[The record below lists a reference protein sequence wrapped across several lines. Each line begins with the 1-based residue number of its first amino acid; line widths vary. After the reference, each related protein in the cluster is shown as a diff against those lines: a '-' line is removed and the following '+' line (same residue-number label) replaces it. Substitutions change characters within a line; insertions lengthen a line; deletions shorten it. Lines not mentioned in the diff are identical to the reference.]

1 MSLWGRYPGPSSP
14 WQAVLLDPF
23 QSLDFHLIS
32 HRNAVWYST
41 LMIPAYV
48 AAASAFFLLLHL
60 IILSKPVK
68 KVWSHFIPPSR
79 TDEEPSAFS
88 EEPSTVHGF
97 FSEAKAFI
105 SRHGGLAIFAYKLAR
120 FIGCLVFLALSLATF
135 ILEEREEHS
144 VEAGKASGRKHRKYR
159 HPDGY
164 IPFSRAEWLQFAL
177 CMTAA
182 YASILGLISVTTKPR
197 WSRLVSNHLATLL
210 FAMFAVFAFRDLWP
224 LVTFHQHPKDI
235 REGALLWAKIVV
247 LFLTSV
253 VFPVVSPRQYIPV
266 DPANPTETPHP
277 EQTSSWLSM
286 VLYIWLDPIIFKAYR
301 VPHLPQE
308 ELPPL
313 ADHDYSRN
321 LKKKSFP
328 HLDPFSGSRRRHIFF
343 GLMKTYRVEYMVL
356 ALMIVLQVMANLA
369 SPVGINQLL
378 LYIETKGEGAVVRP
392 WVWIS
397 WLFFGPIVGSLAWQ
411 WYIFIATRTLV
422 RTEGILTQLVFEH
435 ALRIRMKAELPDDAK
450 KSGDSTGTS
459 TPDTASVAGSS
470 TVALDEST
478 EGSSDETLQTSAET
492 LSTSSVKKG
501 KQKAQDA
508 KEDSETSSKEKHSS
522 ADNLVGKINNLVT
535 TDLSNITEGRDF
547 LMAVLYIP
555 LQVIVSIVFLYNIL
569 GWSAFVGLAVMVIL
583 FPLPGYVAKMIQT
596 VQKEKMN
603 KTDARVQTVT
613 ETMNVLRMIKLF
625 GWEAKIDKRISE
637 KREVELTWTWKTKIL
652 ELVNNN
658 LNYVIPLLTMMACY
672 STFTVIMAQSLTASK
687 VFSSMTIFDIL
698 REQLHIV
705 FYTIPKMTQGK
716 VSLDRV
722 NSFLNDTEL
731 LDAYAQQDGDRAQ
744 LFVPSEE
751 ESELI
756 GFRDAVFSWSNESG
770 ALTPSKRKFRL
781 RIDGEVYFQPGRIN
795 LVIGPTGSGKTS
807 VLMAL
812 LGEMHFMPSGP
823 TSWFNLPRKGGVAY
837 AAQESWVQNETIR
850 DNILFGA
857 PYDEARYK
865 KVLHQCA
872 LERDLTLF
880 EAGDKTEV
888 GEKGLT
894 LSGGQKARVTLARAI
909 YSSAK
914 TLLLDDVLAA
924 LDVHTS
930 KWIVDKCLAGDLV
943 KDRTIIL
950 VTHNVAMASSVA
962 HYVVSLGSNG
972 RIASQGSISEAIAKD
987 VTFAAEVAKDQEVLE
1002 KEAEVIDTPEQ
1013 TKADAK
1019 KSDGKLVMSEEI
1031 AEGHVSWPAFKLYLA
1046 GLGGKYPLTFWVVF
1060 LALIGLTDFFNTM
1073 QTWFLGYWASQYEG
1087 HNSYEIDVR
1096 FYLSVY
1102 ALLMLSGCLMYSTG
1116 YYMYYWGSMRASRTI
1131 HKKLIES
1138 VLGTTLRWLD
1148 TTPTSRVITRCTQDI
1163 RAIDGPF
1170 AQGIGWVVELSLT
1183 MIVKLGAVVTMTPV
1197 FLAPGLFI
1205 GVLGGW
1211 IGRIYMK
1218 AQLSVKREMSNAKA
1232 PVLGHFGAAI
1242 AGLTSIRAYGAEDA
1256 FKQES
1261 LNRIDRYTKSARMFY
1276 NLNRWVCVRIDLIGA
1291 AFSAGLAT
1299 YLVYGSGVR
1308 AASNIGFSLNMAVGF
1323 SSMIL
1328 WWVRILN
1335 EVEVNGNSLERI
1347 DSYIK
1352 IEQEPKPTEG
1362 GQPPAYWPA
1371 SGDLRVENLSARYST
1386 DGPKVLQDLSF
1397 QIKSGERVGIV
1408 GRTGSGKS
1416 SLTLSLL
1423 RCISIEGNVYYDGIP
1438 TSSINLDALRSN
1450 VTIIPQ
1456 IPELLSG
1463 TLRQNLD
1470 PFDQHDDAVLYD
1482 ALRSAGLFSVQDESE
1497 EARLTL
1503 DSAIASGGG
1512 NLSVGQRQIL
1522 ALARAIVR
1530 GSKLLILDEATSAI
1544 DYKTDTAIQSS
1555 LRNELHNVTQ
1565 IIVAHRLQTI
1575 IDADKIMVLD
1585 AGKLAEFGS
1594 PWELLQNEKGMLRA
1608 LVDESGDKDALYA
1621 AAHGKPMAEGK
1632 SS

>member
-1 MSLWGRYPGPSSP
+1 M
-14 WQAVLLDPF
+14 
-23 QSLDFHLIS
+23 IS
-32 HRNAVWYST
+32 HNKSLWYST

-48 AAASAFFLLLHL
+48 AAASALLLLLHL
-60 IILSKPVK
+60 IMLSKPVK
-68 KVWSHFIPPSR
+68 KLWSHFMPPK
-79 TDEEPSAFS
+79 TEEEPSIFFD
-88 EEPSTVHGF
+88 EPTIADGF
-97 FSEAKAFI
+97 FSEAKVFI
-105 SRHGGLAIFAYKLAR
+105 SQHGGLVIFAYKFAR
-120 FIGCLVFLALSLATF
+120 FIGCLVFLGLSLATF
-135 ILEEREEHS
+135 ILDEREEHAT
-144 VEAGKASGRKHRKYR
+144 EANKLLGRKHRKAR

-164 IPFSRAEWLQFAL
+164 IPFSRTEWLQFAL

-182 YASILGLISVTTKPR
+182 YASILGLVSVTTKPR
-197 WSRLVSNHLATLL
+197 WSRLVSTHLATLL
-210 FAMFAVFAFRDLWP
+210 FAVFAVFAYRDLWP
-224 LVTFHQHPKDI
+224 LLTFNKQPKDLK
-235 REGALLWAKIVV
+235 EGGLLWAKVVV
-247 LFLTSV
+247 LFLSSI
-253 VFPVVSPRQYIPV
+253 VFPLVSPRQYIPV
-266 DPANPTETPHP
+266 DPANPTESPHP

-286 VLYIWLDPIIFKAYR
+286 TLYTWLDPIVFKAYR
-301 VPHLPQE
+301 VPHLSHE

-313 ADHDYSRN
+313 ADYDHSRN

-343 GLMKTYRVEYMVL
+343 GLMKTYRVEYIVL
-356 ALMIVLQVMANLA
+356 SLMIVLQVLA
-369 SPVGINQLL
+369 KLAAPVGINQLL
-378 LYIETKGEGAVVRP
+378 LYVETKGEGAVVRP

-397 WLFFGPIVGSLAWQ
+397 WLFFGPLVGSFAWQ
-411 WYIFIATRTLV
+411 WYIYIATRTLV

-435 ALRIRMKAELPDDAK
+435 ALRIRMKAELPDDGK
-450 KSGDSTGTS
+450 TS
-459 TPDTASVAGSS
+459 RDV
-470 TVALDEST
+470 
-478 EGSSDETLQTSAET
+478 DETLQASSET
-492 LSTSSVKKG
+492 ISTSSTKKG
-501 KQKAQDA
+501 KQKSQ
-508 KEDSETSSKEKHSS
+508 EEPE
-522 ADNLVGKINNLVT
+522 
-535 TDLSNITEGRDF
+535 
-547 LMAVLYIP
+547 MLYMP
-555 LQVIVSIVFLYNIL
+555 LQVGMCIWFLYEIL
-569 GWSAFVGLAVMVIL
+569 GWSAFVGLAVMLIL
-583 FPLPGYVAKMIQT
+583 FPLPGYVAQKIQN
-596 VQKEKMN
+596 VQTEKMKKVGPGFFVYQSMLIATPDGCPGPDRYRN
-603 KTDARVQTVT
+603 YECSAHDQAFRMGREDRQEDQRETRSRTCLDMEDEDIRTDKQHVELRDSPVYHDGLLRD
-613 ETMNVLRMIKLF
+613 LRMLHSTTGKTSFLPSLLDSHY
-625 GWEAKIDKRISE
+625 GTKPNWSVLWVLLRLIDI
-637 KREVELTWTWKTKIL
+637 T
-652 ELVNNN
+652 
-658 LNYVIPLLTMMACY
+658 VIP
-672 STFTVIMAQSLTASK
+672 ASK

-698 REQLHIV
+698 RDQLSIV
-705 FYTIPKMTQGK
+705 FFTIPRITQAK
-716 VSLDRV
+716 VSMDRV
-722 NSFLNDTEL
+722 NSFLNETEL
-731 LDAYAQQDGDRAQ
+731 LDAYAQQDEDRAQ
-744 LFVPSEE
+744 LFVQPED
-751 ESELI
+751 ESDLI
-756 GFRDAVFSWSNESG
+756 GFRDAVFAWSNESG
-770 ALTPSKRKFRL
+770 GSLTPSKRKFRL
-781 RIDGEVYFQPGRIN
+781 RIDGEVYFQRGGIN
-795 LVIGPTGSGKTS
+795 LVVGPTGSGKTS

-823 TSWFNLPRKGGVAY
+823 MSWFNLPRKGGVAY

-857 PYDEARYK
+857 PYDEIRYK
-865 KVLHQCA
+865 NVLHQCA

-894 LSGGQKARVTLARAI
+894 LSGGQKARITLARAI
-909 YSSAK
+909 YSSAQ

-930 KWIVDKCLAGDLV
+930 KWIVDKCFAGDLV
-943 KDRTIIL
+943 RDRTVIL

-962 HYVVSLGSNG
+962 HFVVSLGSNG
-972 RIASQGSISEAIAKD
+972 RIVSQGSISEAIAKD
-987 VTFAAEVAKDQEVLE
+987 HKFAAEMAKEQEVLA
-1002 KEAEVIDTPEQ
+1002 KEAEVVDNPEEPN
-1013 TKADAK
+1013 ADAK

-1046 GLGGKYPLTFWVVF
+1046 GLGGNYPMTFWVVF
-1060 LALIGLTDFFNTM
+1060 LVLVALTDLASTV
-1073 QTWFLGYWASQYEG
+1073 QTWYLGYWASQYED
-1087 HNSYEIDVR
+1087 HLPSEVNVV
-1096 FYLSVY
+1096 FYLSGY
-1102 ALLMLSGCLMYSTG
+1102 ALLMVAGCLMYGIG

-1131 HKKLIES
+1131 HKKLVQS

-1148 TTPTSRVITRCTQDI
+1148 MTPTSRVITRCTQDI

-1170 AQGIGWVVELSLT
+1170 AQGIGWVVELSIT
-1183 MIVKLGAVVTMTPV
+1183 MVVKLGAVVFMTPV

-1205 GVLGGW
+1205 GLLGGW

-1261 LNRIDRYTKSARMFY
+1261 LDRIDRYTKSGRVFY
-1276 NLNRWVCVRIDLIGA
+1276 NLNRWVCVRIDAIGA
-1291 AFSAGLAT
+1291 AFSAGLAA
-1299 YLVYGSGVR
+1299 YLVYGHGMQE
-1308 AASNIGFSLNMAVGF
+1308 ASNIGFSLNMAVGF

-1335 EVEVNGNSLERI
+1335 EVEVSGNSLERI

-1352 IEQEPKPTEG
+1352 IEQEPKPTTDG
-1362 GQPPAYWPA
+1362 HPPAYWPA
-1371 SGDLRVENLSARYST
+1371 SGDLRVENLSARYSS
-1386 DGPKVLQDLSF
+1386 DGPKVLQELSF
-1397 QIKSGERVGIV
+1397 HIKSGERVGIV

-1423 RCISIEGNVYYDGIP
+1423 RCIFTEGNVYYDGIP
-1438 TSSINLDALRSN
+1438 TSAINLDALRSN

-1470 PFDQHDDAVLYD
+1470 LFDQHDDAVLYD
-1482 ALRSAGLFSVQDESE
+1482 ALRAAGLFSVQDESE

-1522 ALARAIVR
+1522 ALARAMVR

-1544 DYKTDTAIQSS
+1544 DYKTDSAIQSS
-1555 LRNELHNVTQ
+1555 LRNELRDVTQ

-1585 AGKLAEFGS
+1585 AGKLVEFGS

-1608 LVDESGDKDALYA
+1608 LVDESGDKEALYA
-1621 AAHGKPMAEGK
+1621 SAHGKPLAEGE

>member
-1 MSLWGRYPGPSSP
+1 MSLWGWYTDPSP
-14 WQAVLLDPF
+14 WQVVLQSDPF

-32 HRNAVWYST
+32 HGNTVWHST
-41 LMIPAYV
+41 LMIPAYF
-48 AAASAFFLLLHL
+48 AAASALLLLLHL
-60 IILSKPVK
+60 ITLSKPVK
-68 KVWSHFIPPSR
+68 KLWSRFLPPKAE
-79 TDEEPSAFS
+79 EEPSAFFD
-88 EEPSTVHGF
+88 EPTIADGF
-97 FSEAKAFI
+97 FSEAKVFI
-105 SRHGGLAIFAYKLAR
+105 SQHGGWVIFAYKFAR
-120 FIGCLVFLALSLATF
+120 FIGCLAFLGLSLATF
-135 ILEEREEHS
+135 ILDEREEHANGANKLS
-144 VEAGKASGRKHRKYR
+144 KGKHRKPR
-159 HPDGY
+159 HSDGY

-210 FAMFAVFAFRDLWP
+210 FAVFAVFAYRDLWP
-224 LVTFHQHPKDI
+224 LITFNKQPKDLE
-235 REGALLWAKIVV
+235 EGGLLWAKVTV
-247 LFLTSV
+247 LFLSSI
-253 VFPVVSPRQYIPV
+253 VFPLLSPRQYIPV
-266 DPANPTETPHP
+266 DPANPTESPHP

-286 VLYIWLDPIIFKAYR
+286 ILYTWLDPIVFKAYR
-301 VPHLPQE
+301 VPHLSHE

-313 ADHDYSRN
+313 ADHDHSRN
-321 LKKKSFP
+321 LKKKSFL
-328 HLDPFSGSRRRHIFF
+328 HIDPFSGSQKRHIFF
-343 GLMKTYRVEYMVL
+343 GLMKTFRVEYIVL
-356 ALMIVLQVMANLA
+356 ALMIVLQVLA
-369 SPVGINQLL
+369 KLAAPVGINQLL
-378 LYIETKGEGAVVRP
+378 LYVETKGEGAVVRP

-397 WLFFGPIVGSLAWQ
+397 WLFLGPLIGSLAWQ
-411 WYIFIATRTLV
+411 WYIYIATRALV
-422 RTEGILTQLVFEH
+422 HTEGILTQLVFEH
-435 ALRIRMKAELPDDAK
+435 ALRIRMKAELPDDGK
-450 KSGDSTGTS
+450 KSGESTAPS
-459 TPDTASVAGSS
+459 TPDSASVAGSS
-470 TVALDEST
+470 TAAADEST
-478 EGSSDETLQTSAET
+478 DGSGDETLHASAET
-492 LSTSSVKKG
+492 LSISSTKKG
-501 KQKAQDA
+501 KQKAQDV
-508 KEDSETSSKEKHSS
+508 KEELDKSKKHSS

-535 TDLSNITEGRDF
+535 TDLSNITDGRDF
-547 LMAVLYIP
+547 LMVALYMP
-555 LQVIVSIVFLYNIL
+555 LQVGMCIWFLYEIL
-569 GWSAFVGLAVMVIL
+569 GWSAFVGLAVMVLL
-583 FPLPGYVAKMIQT
+583 FPLPGYVAQKIQK
-596 VQKEKMN
+596 VQVEKMH

-625 GWEAKIDKRISE
+625 GWEEKIDTRISE
-637 KREVELTWTWKTKIL
+637 KREVELVWTWKTKIL
-652 ELVNNN
+652 ELLNNN
-658 LNYVIPLLTMMACY
+658 LNYVIPLFTMMASY
-672 STFTVIMAQSLTASK
+672 MSFLHSVIHLIRVTDVVPLA
-687 VFSSMTIFDIL
+687 VFDIL
-698 REQLHIV
+698 RDQLNIV
-705 FYTIPKMTQGK
+705 FFSIPRFTQAK

-722 NSFLNDTEL
+722 NSFLVDTEL
-731 LDAYAQQDGDRAQ
+731 LDAHTQQDEDKVQ
-744 LFVPSEE
+744 LFVQPEE
-751 ESELI
+751 ESDLI
-756 GFRDAVFSWSNESG
+756 GFRDAVFAWSNDSG
-770 ALTPSKRKFRL
+770 GSLTPSKRKFRL
-781 RIDGEVYFQPGRIN
+781 RIDGEMYFQHGRIN
-795 LVIGPTGSGKTS
+795 LVVGPTGSGKTS

-812 LGEMHFMPSGP
+812 LGEMHFTPSGP

-857 PYDEARYK
+857 PYDENRYK
-865 KVLHQCA
+865 TVLHQCA

-880 EAGDKTEV
+880 EAGDQTEV

-894 LSGGQKARVTLARAI
+894 LRAI
-909 YSSAK
+909 YSSAN

-930 KWIVDKCLAGDLV
+930 KWIVDKCFAGDLV

-950 VTHNVAMASSVA
+950 VTHNVAMASSIA
-962 HYVVSLGSNG
+962 HFVVSLGSNG
-972 RIASQGSISEAIAKD
+972 RIVSHGSISETIAKD
-987 VTFAAEVAKDQEVLE
+987 DKFAAEVAKEQEVLA
-1002 KEAEVIDTPEQ
+1002 KEAQVMDTLEEP
-1013 TKADAK
+1013 KGDAA

-1031 AEGHVSWPAFKLYLA
+1031 AEGHVSWPAFKLYLT
-1046 GLGGKYPLTFWVVF
+1046 GLGGNYPMTFWVAF
-1060 LALIGLTDFFNTM
+1060 LALMGLTDVTNTV
-1073 QTWFLGYWASQYEG
+1073 QTWFLGYWASQYERQLPSEV
-1087 HNSYEIDVR
+1087 NVK

-1102 ALLMLSGCLMYSTG
+1102 ALIMASGCLMYSSG
-1116 YYMYYWGSMRASRTI
+1116 YYMYYRGSMRASRTI
-1131 HKKLIES
+1131 HKKLVQS

-1183 MIVKLGAVVTMTPV
+1183 MIVKLGAVVAMTPI
-1197 FLAPGLFI
+1197 FMAPGLFI
-1205 GVLGGW
+1205 GLLGGW

-1242 AGLTSIRAYGAEDA
+1242 AGLTSIRAYGAEEA

-1276 NLNRWVCVRIDLIGA
+1276 NLNRWVCVRIDVIGGG
-1291 AFSAGLAT
+1291 FSAGLAA
-1299 YLVYGSGVR
+1299 YLVYGRGVHE
-1308 AASNIGFSLNMAVGF
+1308 ASNIGFSLNMAVGF

-1335 EVEVNGNSLERI
+1335 EVEVSGKLLPRPTPYVLERI

-1371 SGDLRVENLSARYST
+1371 SGDIRVENLSARYSS

-1397 QIKSGERVGIV
+1397 HIKSGERVGIV

-1423 RCISIEGNVYYDGIP
+1423 RCIFTEGDVYYDGIP
-1438 TSSINLDALRSN
+1438 TSGINLNALRSN

-1470 PFDQHDDAVLYD
+1470 LFDQHDDAVLYD
-1482 ALRSAGLFSVQDESE
+1482 ALRAAGLFSVQDESE

-1503 DSAIASGGG
+1503 DSTIASGGG

-1522 ALARAIVR
+1522 ALARAMVR

-1544 DYKTDTAIQSS
+1544 DYKTDSAIQSS

-1575 IDADKIMVLD
+1575 IDADKIV
-1585 AGKLAEFGS
+1585 EFGS
-1594 PWELLQNEKGMLRA
+1594 PWELLQNEQGMLRA
-1608 LVDESGDKDALYA
+1608 LVDESGDKEALYA
-1621 AAHGKPMAEGK
+1621 AAHSKPLVEGE
-1632 SS
+1632 SL